1 MKYGEISYQL
11 REPNNVFIWQYSR
24 AANLNRVLEAEIEFY
39 KDGVGD
45 FYENWEKDVFNLA
58 TANTFGL
65 SVWAKILGVSRPYIA
80 PQNYTIDN
88 EYTLRLYNPNDKAWH
103 TIWLSGAIPALNLEI
118 NPDSETFKPSSVP
131 LEDEIFRRCLFA
143 KLQLLYSN
151 GSVYDINKYL
161 NKIFEGSGVYVQD
174 NYDMTMNIV
183 FPNTPTDA
191 DLTIITSPDFAPKVA
206 GVYINTGIQVLSED
220 TFGFE
225 QNKLSTWMD
234 KAEKDPDKVA
244 KGYGNFYNLII

>member
-1 MKYGEISYQL
+1 MK
-11 REPNNVFIWQYSR
+11 
-24 AANLNRVLEAEIEFY
+24 
-39 KDGVGD
+39 
-45 FYENWEKDVFNLA
+45 
-58 TANTFGL
+58 
-65 SVWAKILGVSRPYIA
+65 
-80 PQNYTIDN
+80 
-88 EYTLRLYNPNDKAWH
+88 
-103 TIWLSGAIPALNLEI
+103 
-118 NPDSETFKPSSVP
+118 SSV
-131 LEDEIFRRCLFA
+131 DACS
-143 KLQLLYSN
+143 QNYSN